1 MQEYLRRQALPHN
14 VLDILFR
21 YLRRR
26 SCEVISSSTSI
37 MTFLGFH
44 RVSDRELNQVR
55 PCVDQLVRENL
66 IERYDRAIFE
76 LVAWSC
82 SRGKS
87 TYLITREERYLRDR
101 QSLSFKIRQ
110 ETGCDPMIL
119 SPEEFRD
126 DFLTMF
132 CR

>member
-1 MQEYLRRQALPHN
+1 
-14 VLDILFR
+14 
-21 YLRRR
+21 
-26 SCEVISSSTSI
+26 